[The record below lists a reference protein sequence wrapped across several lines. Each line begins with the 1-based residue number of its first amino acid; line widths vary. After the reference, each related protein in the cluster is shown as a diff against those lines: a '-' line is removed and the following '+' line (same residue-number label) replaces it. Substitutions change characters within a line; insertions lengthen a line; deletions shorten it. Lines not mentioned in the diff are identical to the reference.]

1 MHGLT
6 TTRMAYIRAH
16 TVENMTY
23 VTQGVTQF
31 RSRWLSRK
39 LAMIPW
45 GSARAVSRED

>member
-1 MHGLT
+1 MT
-6 TTRMAYIRAH
+6 ATRMACISAH

-23 VTQGVTQF
+23 VTQGVAQF
-31 RSRWLSRK
+31 RSCWLSRK